1 MTGETKPYKAIV
13 AFVLS
18 IVVLVW
24 ADLEGRENWGTL
36 SFEDWTRIIVPA
48 LIVGVGTYITRNP
61 AVTGRH
67 QA

>member
-24 ADLEGRENWGTL
+24 ADLEGRENWASL
-36 SFEDWTRIIVPA
+36 NFEDWTRIVVPA
-48 LIVGVGTYITRNP
+48 LIVGVGTYLTRNP